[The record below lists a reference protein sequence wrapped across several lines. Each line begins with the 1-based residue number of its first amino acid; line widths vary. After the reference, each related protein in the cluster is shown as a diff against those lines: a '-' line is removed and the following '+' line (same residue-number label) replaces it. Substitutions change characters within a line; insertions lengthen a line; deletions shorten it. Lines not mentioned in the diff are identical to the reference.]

1 MFGHAVMDHEKHHN
15 KVLTFTITFISLIV
29 AIICVLRLIDMFN
42 DVIKWNKDPSDWAKF
57 IGITLLVPLAVA
69 LKRLWFGV
77 IPSRRIWIFLI
88 TLAML
93 GVISFFIGL
102 MIINSAGVGF

>member
-1 MFGHAVMDHEKHHN
+1 MDNEKPHN
-15 KVLTFTITFISLIV
+15 KVLTYTITFISLIV
-29 AIICVLRLIDMFN
+29 AVICVLRLIDMFN
-42 DVIKWNKDPSDWAKF
+42 DVIKWNKNFSDWAKF

-77 IPSRRIWIFLI
+77 IPSKRIWIFLI

-93 GVISFFIGL
+93 GVISVFIGL
-102 MIINSAGVGF
+102 MTVNSAGVGL